1 MFEII
6 GKRAQGKTCPAIDGI
21 IEEGEEILSEYKGT
35 PALDAGLIAAAQAV
49 EHYEITRYGTLKRW
63 AEVLGMSDAVTL
75 LDATLQEEAKTDEAL
90 TALADACR
98 QPAGRRRR
106 IRLGHAGGP
115 DPPANPRTRP
125 AQVRRLHAERRP
137 TSGHLLR
144 KGMNMN
150 VSTTAGLPGA
160 QAYDR
165 PTAGEDAHTIL
176 VNRVSWGAIFA
187 GVVVAL
193 VVQVL
198 LTMLGVGIGV
208 ATLDPGAGD
217 NPAVSTFSIATGIWY
232 VLSGIIAAFAGGY
245 IAARMSGK
253 TVATTGALHGLTS
266 WAFTTLLVLYLL
278 STAVGGIVGGAF
290 NGITSAVG
298 GLGQTVA
305 QTAAPIIAETN
316 PLDAIENQ
324 VRASGNDPEALNAAA
339 TNAIRALVT
348 GDEAGADEARGQAA
362 QALATARGIPLD
374 QAQQQVAQ
382 MEEQYHQAVDQA
394 QRVATETADTA
405 ASVVSIGALLAF
417 VALVLGAVA
426 GWLGGRSGV
435 VHPVYA
441 DRMIPTRRS
450 VA

>member
-1 MFEII
+1 
-6 GKRAQGKTCPAIDGI
+6 
-21 IEEGEEILSEYKGT
+21 
-35 PALDAGLIAAAQAV
+35 
-49 EHYEITRYGTLKRW
+49 
-63 AEVLGMSDAVTL
+63 
-75 LDATLQEEAKTDEAL
+75 
-90 TALADACR
+90 
-98 QPAGRRRR
+98 
-106 IRLGHAGGP
+106 
-115 DPPANPRTRP
+115 
-125 AQVRRLHAERRP
+125 
-137 TSGHLLR
+137 
-144 KGMNMN
+144 MNA
-150 VSTTAGLPGA
+150 STTAGPTGA
-160 QAYDR
+160 QVYDQ

-217 NPAVSTFSIATGIWY
+217 NPAVSTFSVVTGIWY

-253 TVATTGALHGLTS
+253 TVATTGALHGLTT

-305 QTAAPIIAETN
+305 QTAAPIIAEAN

-382 MEEQYHQAVDQA
+382 MEEQYHQTVDQA
-394 QRVATETADTA
+394 QRDGDRDRRHRRLGRVHRRPAGLR
-405 ASVVSIGALLAF
+405 GA
-417 VALVLGAVA
+417 GPRCGCRMA
-426 GWLGGRSGV
+426 GWPIRCRSSGLRRSHDPDPPQLGVTLRTWTGTPTCRSSD
-435 VHPVYA
+435 HP
-441 DRMIPTRRS
+441 RTRRRRLR
-450 VA
+450 